1 MFKSFAFVLLT
12 FSSICLAGSG
22 FEYGGLSL
30 NSDQSTYKKRYP
42 TSIVQGNSAWLSK
55 ADSHNG
61 VHYIEKRSIDG
72 KQEIKISF
80 EAPED
85 QLDKKPTSWE
95 EGHYARHPKCEEI
108 LSQLV
113 KTYKQPIKERPS
125 VEERINHRIRT
136 WVNPQETM
144 VLDCYN
150 IDGQG
155 EFLANEITIRSRKVV
170 P

>member
-30 NSDQSTYKKRYP
+30 NSDPSTYKKRYP

-95 EGHYARHPKCEEI
+95 EGHYAKKSCPNWSKPTNN
-108 LSQLV
+108 Q
-113 KTYKQPIKERPS
+113 
-125 VEERINHRIRT
+125 
-136 WVNPQETM
+136 
-144 VLDCYN
+144 
-150 IDGQG
+150 
-155 EFLANEITIRSRKVV
+155 SRKDPQSKSESIIVFGHG
-170 P
+170 